1 MPKTFPIMI
10 EVEEIALGPVL
21 RKLNE
26 MAGIAKLHLDLG
38 KGGEQGQEKIAAKA
52 VEFRERDLG
61 KRRKAI
67 TLASLTDG
75 PKHVSALRTATGCS
89 KTSIYG
95 LLHHMRVEGLTQAS
109 KGTGMHELTA
119 KGVAA
124 AKAAQAQAAKATAAA
139 ATALSK
145 AKALT
150 NGTGTNAHG

>member
-26 MAGIAKLHLDLG
+26 MAGVAKLHLDLG
-38 KGGEQGQEKIAAKA
+38 KGGETGQPQIAAQA
-52 VEFRERDLG
+52 VQFRERDLG

-67 TLASLTDG
+67 ALASLTDG

-95 LLHHMRVEGLTQAS
+95 LLHHMRTEGLTQAG
-109 KGTGMHELTA
+109 KGAGMHELTA
-119 KGVAA
+119 KGVVA
-124 AKAAQAQAAKATAAA
+124 AKAAKAAAAA
-139 ATALSK
+139 ATALTK